1 MAAVLEAFT
10 GEHEDYF
17 VDRCF
22 EIACDERA
30 PFIVL
35 GGLPP
40 TVAPTATMA
49 RPPAT
54 LHMSAAKCSQRWA
67 GGDTG
72 HIHRRYCSNRCRQQA
87 YRQRLW
93 QALP

>member
-40 TVAPTATMA
+40 TV
-49 RPPAT
+49 
-54 LHMSAAKCSQRWA
+54 SADCSRWPDLQQRF
-67 GGDTG
+67 
-72 HIHRRYCSNRCRQQA
+72 I
-87 YRQRLW
+87 
-93 QALP
+93 